1 MRSATKVGI
10 AVVLAVSAFLAAQWY
25 ILSLGWRAEMYSIR
39 VRFGDIQD
47 LEDGA
52 HVRMAGVRIGTVR
65 SIDLVADESGRIVA
79 ELGLDVLKKYK
90 IPKDSRFRI
99 TSGGLIGEK
108 YVDIIPGT
116 KREYLPQNQKPTVRD
131 VVYGVD
137 TPQLDDLIIK
147 ASELADETS
156 RIAANIES
164 ASAAIDRLIRDQR
177 LGRDLRA
184 IVANTERATRRADAL
199 IADIRQMVVANRPEV
214 ARTARNIA
222 DATEGFKELAQVIQ
236 SLVTESDLQGSLQE
250 TLGHVKAAAA
260 NIEQA
265 SANVAKLSGDEGIQ
279 ADLRATVASL
289 RQSAE
294 NTRQITERINETV
307 NRILGRRRAPA
318 EAGTAVGP
326 PPPPTVSK
334 QTSVDVYQTVNPG
347 RFRLDVNSVWPMSG
361 GRFAYIGLRDVGESA
376 KLNLQLGRTLTDNL
390 DVRYGFYASRLGVGL
405 DYGLTSPSGFS
416 LNLYH
421 PNDLKLDVYG
431 KTRLGPNMSLY
442 FGLESALRRNNPTI
456 GLQFRR

>member
-10 AVVLAVSAFLAAQWY
+10 AVVLAVSAFLVAHWY

-90 IPKDSRFRI
+90 IPRDSRFRI

-116 KREYLPQNQKPTVRD
+116 KREYLPQKQKPTVRD

-156 RIAANIES
+156 RIAANIQS

-177 LGRDLRA
+177 LGRDLRM
-184 IVANTERATRRADAL
+184 IVSNTERATRRADAL

-279 ADLRATVASL
+279 ADLRATIANL

-318 EAGTAVGP
+318 EAGSAVGP

-361 GRFAYIGLRDVGESA
+361 GRFAYLGLRDVGESA
-376 KLNLQLGRTLTDNL
+376 KLNLQLGRTLSDNL

-431 KTRLGPNMSLY
+431 KTSLGRNMSLY
-442 FGLESALRRNNPTI
+442 FGLESVFRRNNPTF